1 LVGAALGSLC
11 GVRVRFGR
19 VRGTHKDA
27 R

>member
-1 LVGAALGSLC
+1 VGAALGSLC